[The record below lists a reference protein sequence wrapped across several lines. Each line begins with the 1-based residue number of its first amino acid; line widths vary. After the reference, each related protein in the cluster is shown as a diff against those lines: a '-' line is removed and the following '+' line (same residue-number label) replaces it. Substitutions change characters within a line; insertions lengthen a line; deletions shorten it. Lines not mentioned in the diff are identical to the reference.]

1 MPEIQFYKTKD
12 VNKILTNKNEDSLFI
27 VKGNGNSA
35 KIYYDYDD
43 ETRLEIGSI
52 DNVLYT
58 NVSLSEKT
66 ATVSINNFFTYKS
79 NGDKSIVA
87 SPYSEIEDSKLVFT
101 SNQALYVI
109 KKINLATTIANSTV
123 TLAKL
128 YQQEKPKWNEYF

>member
-35 KIYYDYDD
+35 KIYYDYDN

-79 NGDKSIVA
+79 NGDTSIVA
-87 SPYSEIEDSKLVFT
+87 SPYSEIEDNKLVFT

-109 KKINLATTIANSTV
+109 KKINLATTIANSTI

>member
-79 NGDKSIVA
+79 NGDKSIVV

>member
-1 MPEIQFYKTKD
+1 MPEIQFYKTKNI
-12 VNKILTNKNEDSLFI
+12 NKILSTKKEDSLFI

-52 DNVLYT
+52 DSVLYT
-58 NVSLSEKT
+58 NLSLNEKT
-66 ATVSINNFFTYKS
+66 ENVNINNFFTYKA
-79 NGDKSIVA
+79 NGDKAIIA
-87 SPYSEIEDSKLVFT
+87 NPYLGIEENKLVFT
-101 SNQALYVI
+101 ANQSLYVI
-109 KKINLATTIANSTV
+109 KKINITTPSNDSTV